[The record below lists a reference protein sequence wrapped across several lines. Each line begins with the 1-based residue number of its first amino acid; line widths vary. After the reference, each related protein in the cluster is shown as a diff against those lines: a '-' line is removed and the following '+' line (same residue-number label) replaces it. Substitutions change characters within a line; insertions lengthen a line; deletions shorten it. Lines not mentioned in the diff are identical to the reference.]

1 MGLSTDSDR
10 GTSGRRISMRLH
22 HAAVVCSTQETSD
35 RFYKEILGLKKVKS
49 AILPS
54 ELTEQI
60 FDTARECSFIVYAN
74 KHLTVEVFLDNSTP
88 RETSPFVHLCL
99 EVEDR
104 ETFLG
109 MCHAKGV
116 VVNRIQK
123 GDSLLAFIEDY
134 DGNLFEIKES
144 PS

>member
-1 MGLSTDSDR
+1 
-10 GTSGRRISMRLH
+10 MRMN

-35 RFYKEILGLKKVKS
+35 RFYEGILGLKKVKS
-49 AILPS
+49 FLLNS

-60 FDTARECSFIVYAN
+60 FGIARECQIILYADET
-74 KHLTVEVFLDNSTP
+74 LAFEVFLDISTP
-88 RETSPFVHLCL
+88 KETHPFMHVCL

-104 ETFLG
+104 ETFLAR
-109 MCHAKGV
+109 CHSKGV
-116 VVNRIQK
+116 VVNRVQK

-144 PS
+144 PTS